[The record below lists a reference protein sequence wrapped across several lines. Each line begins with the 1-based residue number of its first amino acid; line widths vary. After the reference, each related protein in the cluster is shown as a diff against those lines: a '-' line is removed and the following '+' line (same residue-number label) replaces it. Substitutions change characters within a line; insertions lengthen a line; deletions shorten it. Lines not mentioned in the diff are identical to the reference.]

1 MLGRPDTGPERR
13 RSVIELIVR
22 SRRVIQIRDA
32 ETLCPASAGSG
43 TRLRG
48 RRLSHPDPG
57 RIASGHPENVQ

>member
-48 RRLSHPDPG
+48 TTTVAP
-57 RIASGHPENVQ
+57 